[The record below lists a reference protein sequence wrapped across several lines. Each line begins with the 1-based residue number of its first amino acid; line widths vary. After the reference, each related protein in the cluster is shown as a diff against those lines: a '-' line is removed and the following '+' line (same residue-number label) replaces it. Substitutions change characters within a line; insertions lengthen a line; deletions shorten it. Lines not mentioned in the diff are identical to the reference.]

1 LALAR
6 PWILWLQYYVE
17 IEYDPEKS
25 AKNARER
32 GLPFDLAGEIE
43 WHKAIVSI
51 DRRFDYG
58 EVRHVAIAPMRGR
71 LYVICY
77 QLRGRNRRIIS
88 FRRANKRE
96 ERNYV
101 KATTDR

>member
-1 LALAR
+1 
-6 PWILWLQYYVE
+6 LWLQYYVD

-77 QLRGRNRRIIS
+77 QLRGRKRRIIS
-88 FRRANKRE
+88 FRKANKRE
-96 ERNYV
+96 ERIYA